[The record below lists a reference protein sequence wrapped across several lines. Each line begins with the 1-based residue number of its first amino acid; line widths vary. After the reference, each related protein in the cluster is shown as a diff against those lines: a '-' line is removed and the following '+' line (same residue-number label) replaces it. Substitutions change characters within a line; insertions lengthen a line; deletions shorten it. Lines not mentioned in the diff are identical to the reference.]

1 MKKVVLLG
9 AFAALM
15 FGVAA
20 GASWWV
26 QQQSTE
32 AESEA
37 AESADPST
45 AAAADTPKEPA
56 PPKGAAESS
65 TTTAADNAVAST
77 LPVAVPPR
85 PMSIEE
91 LMRYGLG
98 LNQRETSLNQ
108 REEDVRAQ
116 ELQIKLALADLQ
128 GEQQAIDGLRSQVQT
143 QLEAADKLL
152 AQLDAAR
159 AELSQSRQQTEQDLQ
174 SARDAQ
180 IEIETQQRENIKQ
193 TATWLQAMDPERAAD
208 VLREMA
214 NDGRLEH
221 GVKLLAQLEERD
233 VAKILSALNDPKLV
247 DQFIARFTDFKRPAA
262 KAKPR

>member
-1 MKKVVLLG
+1 MKNLLLLA
-9 AFAALM
+9 AFAFIM
-15 FGVAA
+15 FAVAA
-20 GASWWV
+20 GASWYV
-26 QQQSTE
+26 QQQSAGPE
-32 AESEA
+32 AENPSAPENNATRQPDVLAPHVDSSMSGQLADRSPA
-37 AESADPST
+37 ASQA
-45 AAAADTPKEPA
+45 
-56 PPKGAAESS
+56 SS
-65 TTTAADNAVAST
+65 

-98 LNQRETSLNQ
+98 LNQRDAALKQ
-108 REEDVRAQ
+108 REEGLQAQDV
-116 ELQIKLALADLQ
+116 QIKLALADLQ
-128 GEQQAIDGLRSQVQT
+128 GEQQAIDGLRAQVQS

-152 AQLDAAR
+152 GQLDAVR
-159 AELSQSRQQTEQDLQ
+159 TELKQSRQQTEQDLQ

-221 GVKLLAQLEERD
+221 GVKLLAQLEERE
-233 VAKILSALNDPKLV
+233 VAKILSALEDPKLV
-247 DQFIARFTDFKRPAA
+247 DQFIARFQDLKRPPA
-262 KAKPR
+262 KTSTRK